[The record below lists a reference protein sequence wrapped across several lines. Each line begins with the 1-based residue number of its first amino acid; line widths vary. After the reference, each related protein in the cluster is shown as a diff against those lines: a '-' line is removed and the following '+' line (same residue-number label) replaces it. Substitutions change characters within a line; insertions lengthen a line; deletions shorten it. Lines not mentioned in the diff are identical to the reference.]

1 MIQKFIIVVSFCFVF
16 FTTYGQQ
23 RLPDYQERFFG
34 DSLAQTG
41 FELQQQ
47 ITRGATEGIINPK
60 EYKVGPGDKFFI
72 SISGVTEITNT
83 LFIDQEGWLYI
94 PKVSGVDLR
103 DESLAEAKEKI
114 KEAILKYYKDVNIFI
129 SLIEF
134 RKIKV
139 SLTGDVVKPSIFV
152 LTANSRLIDL
162 LAISK
167 GFKETSDIRNI
178 QVISKNSVIN
188 NYDFL
193 SFLRFGDYKYNPI
206 LIEGDVVLINKVDKI
221 VQISGEVIYPSLY
234 EFRDGETVLDL
245 IKLAGGF
252 TYLAREDSIELVK
265 FTLQGKQQISKFY
278 SFEYLE
284 NNSIA
289 LQNKDHVIV
298 RRIPEY
304 LIDHYVEI
312 EGFVKY
318 PGWYKIK
325 KDSTMLT
332 DIIQAAG
339 GFLEEA
345 SLTEASITRNMQ
357 VEEKDPEYERLKLI
371 PIENMT
377 EDEYDYFKSKSRQS
391 SGVVVVDFVD
401 LFRYNNKNED
411 IVLRKNDK
419 INIPQQKNYI
429 IMLGQFVNPGKIIY
443 DSSLAIDDYV
453 DLAGGF
459 GWRAIEGDL
468 RIIKAKTGE
477 WIDADEEVNLQP
489 GDTIW
494 APEDP
499 PGPKFWDV
507 FTDVLTIVAQVAVI
521 LSATAALIIAT
532 R

>member
-1 MIQKFIIVVSFCFVF
+1 MIQKFILIISFCLIS
-16 FTTYGQQ
+16 FTAFSQQ
-23 RLPDYQERFFG
+23 QLPDYHERIFG
-34 DSLAQTG
+34 DSLTQSG
-41 FELQQQ
+41 FELEKQ
-47 ITRGATEGIINPK
+47 TSRGATEGIIDPE

-83 LFIDQEGWLYI
+83 LFIDQEGWLYV
-94 PKVSGVDLR
+94 PKVGGIDLR
-103 DESLAEAKEKI
+103 NETLAAAKVKI
-114 KEAILKYYKDVNIFI
+114 KEAILKYYKNVEIFI

-139 SLTGDVVKPSIFV
+139 SLTGDVVKPSIFI

-162 LAISK
+162 FAVSK
-167 GFKETSDIRNI
+167 GFKETSDLRNI
-178 QVISKNSVIN
+178 QVISRNGIIK

-193 SFLRFGDYKYNPI
+193 SFLRFGDYKHNPI
-206 LIEGDVVLINKVDKI
+206 LVEGDVVLVNKVDKI
-221 VQISGEVIYPSLY
+221 IQISGEVIYPAVY
-234 EFRDGETVLDL
+234 EYREGESVFDL

-252 TYLAREDSIELVK
+252 TYRAREDSIELVQFK
-265 FTLQGKQQISKFY
+265 ENGKEQISNYY
-278 SFEYLE
+278 SFDYLM
-284 NNSIA
+284 NNRIK
-289 LQNKDHVIV
+289 LENKDHVIV

-304 LIDHYVEI
+304 LIDHYVQI
-312 EGFVKY
+312 KGFVKY

-332 DIIQAAG
+332 EIIELAG

-345 SLTEASITRNMQ
+345 SLTEASITRKMD
-357 VEEKDPEYERLKLI
+357 VEETDPEFERLKLI

-377 EDEYDYFKSKSRQS
+377 EDEYDYYKSKSRQS
-391 SGVVVVDFVD
+391 SGVVVVHFVK
-401 LFRYNNKNED
+401 LFEENDKRED
-411 IVLRKNDK
+411 IVLRKNDE
-419 INIPQQKNYI
+419 INIPQQKDYI

-443 DSSLAIDDYV
+443 DPSLSIDDYV
-453 DLAGGF
+453 ELAGGF
-459 GWRAIEGDL
+459 GWRALEGDL

-477 WIDADEEVNLQP
+477 WVDADEDLKLQP

-494 APEDP
+494 VPEDP
-499 PGPKFWDV
+499 PSPKFWDV